1 MKTIIK
7 PIILLVWIFC
17 WWLVL
22 MVNLYDNAIHNIL
35 FAPETFKNT
44 MVDKFN
50 FLDEE
55 IENIKKSLL
64 FYVHQWGGNQNKI
77 SMLYSQ
83 YQYLL
88 DLEQFQNKAQ
98 EYIIK
103 NGGLKQRK
111 LSGEQECGNVNWELY
126 FVSTEEREREIKQC
140 SYILFLKQLKTD
152 LNDNFWEKHWD
163 ATFKNKALLN
173 SYLVDL
179 ENMPNKKAYLLKQV
193 EQFKLFEKYSK
204 EEIDNWLD
212 VVSH

>member
-7 PIILLVWIFC
+7 PIILLVWIFF
-17 WWLVL
+17 WWLFL
-22 MVNLYDNAIHNIL
+22 MMNIYDNAIQNIL
-35 FAPETFKNT
+35 FAPETLKNA

-50 FLDEE
+50 FLDSET
-55 IENIKKSLL
+55 ENIKKSLL

-83 YQYLL
+83 YQYLM

-98 EYIIK
+98 EYIIN

-111 LSGEQECGNVNWELY
+111 LSEEQECENINWWLY

-140 SYILFLKQLKTD
+140 SYTLFLEQLKTD

-163 ATFKNKALLN
+163 VTFKNKALLN

-179 ENMPNKKAYLLKQV
+179 ENMPDKKDYLLKQV

-204 EEIDNWLD
+204 EEIDKWID
-212 VVSH
+212 VMSH